1 MPRIVVVFGATGNQG
16 AVAFFKPRTE
26 SLKRFYPPPFHVGSA
41 VVDALLADKTFSPRA
56 VTRNASSEAARQLA
70 ARGVE
75 VVTGD
80 LWDKESIKQA
90 LTGCE
95 GVFGVSELSYSSN
108 GWYSNCRRSQTI
120 MILAS

>member
-1 MPRIVVVFGATGNQG
+1 MSRIVVVFGATGNQG
-16 AVAFFKPRTE
+16 AAFFKAHTE
-26 SLKRFYPPPFHVGSA
+26 LLNTILFPPFHVGSA
-41 VVDALLADKTFSPRA
+41 VVDALLADKTFAPRA
-56 VTRNASSEAARQLA
+56 VTRNPSSEAAKQLA

-75 VVTGD
+75 VVKGD

-108 GWYSNCRRSQTI
+108 DWYSNCRRSRTI

>member
-1 MPRIVVVFGATGNQG
+1 M
-16 AVAFFKPRTE
+16 
-26 SLKRFYPPPFHVGSA
+26 
-41 VVDALLADKTFSPRA
+41 VDALLADKTFSPRA